1 MNFLEA
7 DTQSPLRFAMTDA
20 RELASLE
27 RDFIAD
33 MFESR
38 ITGILIRAA
47 FPAATVAR
55 VVERL
60 ESGACGHVERASKY
74 WRGRAIGPSLQYA
87 VPDLRDYFAEVS
99 GFHSDCAALFK
110 GGPDF
115 QTRSEELLAHARAG
129 RPLSAL
135 RGPRGEMY
143 GTTTIRGLVPGSTMH
158 PHCDI
163 EQFKLPAV
171 RHLASHLDASAML
184 SYLLQLATPEAGGEL
199 HVYGVRYDDEPG
211 ETFARM
217 EFSTEESMRAIAAY
231 GELVVP
237 MAPGDVLLF
246 NAGHYFHQVDPVVG
260 SRTRWTQGGFLS
272 RSYDGG
278 SVYCWH

>member
-7 DTQSPLRFAMTDA
+7 DTESVLRFAVTDA
-20 RELASLE
+20 GELASLE
-27 RDFIAD
+27 RDFMTDIFA
-33 MFESR
+33 SR
-38 ITGILIRAA
+38 LTGILVRGA
-47 FPAATVAR
+47 FPASAMAR

-60 ESGACGHVERASKY
+60 ESGMCGHVERASKF
-74 WRGRAIGPSLQYA
+74 WRGRAIGPSLQHS
-87 VPDLRDYFAEVS
+87 VPDLRDYFAEVRA
-99 GFHSDCAALFK
+99 FRNDCAELFD

-115 QTRSEELLAHARAG
+115 QTRIDELLVQARAG
-129 RPLSAL
+129 QPLSAL
-135 RGPRGEMY
+135 RGPAGELYAM
-143 GTTTIRGLVPGSTMH
+143 TTIRGLVPGSTMQ

-163 EQFKLPAV
+163 EQFKFPAI
-171 RHLASHLDASAML
+171 RHLASRLDASAML
-184 SYLLQLATPEAGGEL
+184 SYLLQLATPESGGML
-199 HVYGVRYDDEPG
+199 HVYGVRYDDEAG

-231 GELVVP
+231 GEVIVP
-237 MAPGDVLLF
+237 MAPGDLLLF